1 MNNDNYFSLS
11 KSKLINLFPLS
22 SIINPSNLNKIQD
35 ECFDLLYKTNKTTII
50 TAPICINK
58 SILLELA
65 IARIIKINYDTNNK
79 NYINKNFKI
88 IYISP
93 IKKSIQE
100 KTFEWK
106 MKFSKNPLEL
116 NVTEFISHNNENSN
130 INLLNN
136 SNIIL
141 TTPKKFDELSR
152 DWKKISNFIS
162 NISLILIDEIQ
173 LINEKN
179 TGDNS

>member
-1 MNNDNYFSLS
+1 M
-11 KSKLINLFPLS
+11 INLFPLS

-50 TAPICINK
+50 TAPIYINK

-65 IARIIKINYDTNNK
+65 IARIIKINYDMNNN

-93 IKKSIQE
+93 IKTSIQE

-130 INLLNN
+130 IN
-136 SNIIL
+136 
-141 TTPKKFDELSR
+141 
-152 DWKKISNFIS
+152 
-162 NISLILIDEIQ
+162 
-173 LINEKN
+173 
-179 TGDNS
+179 